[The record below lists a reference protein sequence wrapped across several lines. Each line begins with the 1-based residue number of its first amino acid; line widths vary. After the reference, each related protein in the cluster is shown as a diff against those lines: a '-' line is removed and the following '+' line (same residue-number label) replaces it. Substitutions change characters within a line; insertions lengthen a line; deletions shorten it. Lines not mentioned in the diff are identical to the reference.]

1 MSVSALFKIRLM
13 QFFRLLQELGLIR
26 VIIGVVA
33 LFIAFG
39 AFREFVSAGENLLVI
54 PAVLVIS
61 LLLLHQKRSDRQ
73 FFKLYAEKA
82 QILHL
87 LEYGFLA
94 IPLSMMLGFHGH
106 LVEAGITLIAPLAIP
121 FIPVLKGGLVFNS
134 SLQKFIPD
142 ELIEWKAGVRKMLLP
157 IALLWLIGLSTS
169 FFIGSVP
176 IVIFLLGMLV
186 SGFYERMESLT
197 ILVAS
202 ERSAAKF
209 LQRKIWLSVASFTV
223 LNLPLV
229 LAFAIFHP
237 DQFYIP
243 IVELILFNLLIAYA
257 VVVKYRFY
265 LPEPDVKGNQMLL
278 AIGFIGVL
286 IPFVLPVFLFFLLRF
301 YFKARQNLN
310 LYLHDFD

>member
-1 MSVSALFKIRLM
+1 M
-13 QFFRLLQELGLIR
+13 
-26 VIIGVVA
+26 
-33 LFIAFG
+33 
-39 AFREFVSAGENLLVI
+39 
-54 PAVLVIS
+54 
-61 LLLLHQKRSDRQ
+61 
-73 FFKLYAEKA
+73 
-82 QILHL
+82 LHL
-87 LEYGFLA
+87 LEYGLLA
-94 IPLSMMLGFHGH
+94 LPLSLILGFHGY
-106 LVEAGITLIAPLAIP
+106 LFEAGITLIAPLVIP
-121 FIPVLKGGLVFNS
+121 FIPVLRGGLVLNS

-142 ELIEWKAGVRKMLLP
+142 DLIEWKAGVRKMLLP

-176 IVIFLLGMLV
+176 IVIFLLGMLFT
-186 SGFYERMESLT
+186 GFYERMESLT
-197 ILVAS
+197 ILVAT

-209 LQRKIWLSVASFTV
+209 LQRKIWLSVASFTF

-229 LAFAIFHP
+229 FAFAVFHP
-237 DQFYIP
+237 AQFYIP

-265 LPEPDVKGNQMLL
+265 LPEADVKGNQMLL

-301 YFKARQNLN
+301 YFKAKQNLN

>member
-1 MSVSALFKIRLM
+1 MKISALLKIRLM

-26 VIIGVVA
+26 VVIGVVA

-39 AFREFVSAGENLLVI
+39 ASREFVSAGENLLVI

-61 LLLLHQKRSDRQ
+61 LLLLHQKRSDLQ

-87 LEYGFLA
+87 IEYGMLA
-94 IPLSMMLGFHGH
+94 LPLSMMLGFHGH
-106 LVEAGITLIAPLAIP
+106 LLEAGVTLIAPLAIP
-121 FIPVLKGGLVFNS
+121 FIPVLKGGLIFNS
-134 SLQKFIPD
+134 SLQSFIPD
-142 ELIEWKAGVRKMLLP
+142 DLIEWKAGVRKMLLP
-157 IALLWLIGLSTS
+157 IALLWLIGLATS
-169 FFIGSVP
+169 FFIGSIP
-176 IVIFLLGMLV
+176 IVIFLLGMLF

-202 ERSAAKF
+202 ERSPAKF

-223 LNLPLV
+223 LNLPL
-229 LAFAIFHP
+229 AFAFAAFHP
-237 DQFYIP
+237 AQFYIP
-243 IVELILFNLLIAYA
+243 IVELMLFNLLIAYA

-301 YFKARQNLN
+301 YFKAKQNLN
-310 LYLHDFD
+310 FYLHDFD